1 MAHDVFISYTTRD
14 KAIADAVCHALEARH
29 IRCWIAPRDVA
40 AGLSWKAAIVGAIRD
55 SQVMVLIFSGEVN
68 SSKDVRREV
77 DIAFEERRPIIPFRI
92 ENVAPSD
99 ELYYCIADRHWLDAL
114 TPPVEQHIGGLV
126 NALRRFIAE
135 PEPVPEPV
143 PAPAPAPIPIVAA
156 APSVPV
162 VEAQPDAGVVD
173 AAPGRAQDDIE
184 FGRGGQAPPLGAMT
198 RGRIAIAAAALVALT
213 MLGVWAGSAPD
224 ATGRPATG
232 VDLYDAGRHAEAVPL
247 LTSEAEAGSVDAQA
261 RLAEAY
267 FEGRGITKDVTLA
280 LSFLTRAANGGN
292 AEAQSRLAFLY
303 EQGTGV
309 SKDVREAMRW
319 HASAA
324 DKGNVRSQCAAALL
338 AVNAE
343 GGVARDHGAAAKW
356 FAAAAKS
363 GAACGQLGYGFLHY
377 NGYGV
382 EKNYDEAMRL
392 WEAAAAKGDPTANDN
407 ILKAQADWVLPP
419 LFAGAWSAV
428 IGEERRAEI
437 ARVRATSL
445 GAALRGAIFQRMR
458 RLPVDVY
465 EGASIIEIEIAVGAE
480 PPGVLAY
487 VRLPELIVPITG
499 KSDQFAALNGIS
511 SRLDTPARVSQAM
524 RLLITSV
531 QSDQGRYQLLEH
543 VSPLAVSG
551 SQTDG
556 WIGNGVLQAGTT
568 VVAAEFGLTSAGAMS
583 VKFAGLPEAPP
594 PADPERFDGKG
605 LRRRVRSS

>member
-1 MAHDVFISYTTRD
+1 LAHDVFISYTTRD
-14 KAIADAVCHALEARH
+14 KPIADAVCHALEARH

-92 ENVAPSD
+92 EDVAPSD

-114 TPPVEQHIGGLV
+114 TPPVEQHIERLV
-126 NALRRFIAE
+126 AALRRFVVE
-135 PEPVPEPV
+135 PESV
-143 PAPAPAPIPIVAA
+143 PAPVPIVMDAPIVTDAPSDFAVAA
-156 APSVPV
+156 QPGAAVDDSAPDPV
-162 VEAQPDAGVVD
+162 
-173 AAPGRAQDDIE
+173 RDIE
-184 FGRGGQAPPLGAMT
+184 FGRDEQARPLAAMT

-213 MLGVWAGSAPD
+213 MIGVWARGAPD
-224 ATGRPATG
+224 ATERRTSG
-232 VDLYDAGRHAEAVPL
+232 VDIYDAGRHAEAVPL

-267 FEGRGITKDVTLA
+267 VEGRGVAKDVTLG
-280 LSFLTRAANGGN
+280 LSFLTRAANGGD
-292 AEAQSRLAFLY
+292 AAAQSRLAFLY

-319 HASAA
+319 HSSAA
-324 DKGNVRSQCAAALL
+324 DKGIVSSQCAAALL
-338 AVNAE
+338 AVSAE
-343 GGVARDHGAAAKW
+343 GGVARNHAAAAKW

-382 EKNYDEAMRL
+382 QKNYDEAMRL
-392 WEAAAAKGDPTANDN
+392 WEAAAAKGDPTAKDN
-407 ILKAQADWVLPP
+407 ILKVQADWVLPP
-419 LFAGAWSAV
+419 VFAGAWSPV
-428 IGEERRAEI
+428 LGEERRAEI
-437 ARVRATSL
+437 ARVKATSM
-445 GAALRGAIFQRMR
+445 GSALRGAIFQRMR
-458 RLPVDVY
+458 KLPVDFY
-465 EGASIIEIEIAVGAE
+465 EDAAIIEIEIAVGAE

-487 VRLPELIVPITG
+487 VRLPELIVPMTG
-499 KSDQFAALNGIS
+499 KNDQFAALNGIS
-511 SRLDTPARVSQAM
+511 SRLDTPARASQAM

-583 VKFAGLPEAPP
+583 LKFAGLPEAPP
-594 PADPERFDGKG
+594 PADAERFDGKG
-605 LRRRVRSS
+605 LRRRVRPN